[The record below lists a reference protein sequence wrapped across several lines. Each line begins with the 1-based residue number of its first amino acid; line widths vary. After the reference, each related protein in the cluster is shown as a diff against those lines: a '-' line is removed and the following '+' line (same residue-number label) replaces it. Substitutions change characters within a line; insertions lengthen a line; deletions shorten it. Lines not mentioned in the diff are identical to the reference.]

1 MPSRDNSS
9 ERTSESFLSHFYYLS
24 ISPWRL
30 RLNAGTLSIGGGHSS
45 VTIATL
51 AQEAARKTA
60 EFRPKAWNTCDI
72 ERILSHGA
80 EYTRFIV
87 QMAHHVGTV
96 FVEFGD
102 LVESASIVSQ
112 RDHRVY
118 FHCPPRRHEAGQQ
131 GHRQQRQGRRN
142 KCR

>member
-9 ERTSESFLSHFYYLS
+9 ERTSESFLSYFYYLS
-24 ISPWRL
+24 DFPWRL
-30 RLNAGTLSIGGGHSS
+30 WPNAGTLSIGGGHSS
-45 VTIATL
+45 VTIAILT
-51 AQEAARKTA
+51 QEAPRETA
-60 EFRPKAWNTCDI
+60 DIRPKVWNTCDI

-102 LVESASIVSQ
+102 LTQDSPIRIGASTSASHVS
-112 RDHRVY
+112 RG
-118 FHCPPRRHEAGQQ
+118 P
-131 GHRQQRQGRRN
+131 
-142 KCR
+142 